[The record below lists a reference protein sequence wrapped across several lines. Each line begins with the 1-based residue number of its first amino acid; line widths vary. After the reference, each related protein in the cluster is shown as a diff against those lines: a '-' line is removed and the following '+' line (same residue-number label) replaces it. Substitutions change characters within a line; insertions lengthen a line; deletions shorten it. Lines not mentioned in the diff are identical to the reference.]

1 MPYMRLPD
9 IRSKATED
17 LRKEVQDLYRELA
30 NLRWRW
36 HTRQLENYQEIKRI
50 RKTIARVL
58 TVLRERELGI
68 EHGAP

>member
-1 MPYMRLPD
+1 MPFMRVD
-9 IRSKATED
+9 EIRAKSTED
-17 LRKEVQDLYRELA
+17 LRKEAQELYRELA

-36 HTRQLENYQEIKRI
+36 HTRQLENYQEVKRI

-68 EHGAP
+68 TYASS

>member
-1 MPYMRLPD
+1 MPFMRLD
-9 IRSKATED
+9 EIRTKPTEE
-17 LRKEVQDLYRELA
+17 LQKEIQGLYRELA

-68 EHGAP
+68 TNAAS

>member
-1 MPYMRLPD
+1 MRLAD
-9 IRSKATED
+9 IRARSTED
-17 LRKEVQDLYRELA
+17 LQKEVQNLYRELA

-36 HTRQLENYQEIKRI
+36 HTRQLENYEEIKRV

-68 EHGAP
+68 SHATQ